1 MNNLISWV
9 KRTICC
15 SLSGRESSQKAW
27 EETWGMSEPNLPGG
41 VRRSSDASD
50 QHWDSLERHSPNPCQ
65 GRTGAGS
72 TGTTGSFSVA
82 EGGQRRK
89 GKLRKAQAEHPPTLS
104 RARAQP
110 APVACAGSSPARPSC
125 AAWGSAGKCL
135 PLSLIYFAHCSA
147 SSLLSRAWRGW
158 VLCSWSTAARLWAEE
173 RTRCGHGAHPERLR
187 TPFPLLSNLLMIKV
201 SMVYNYQFDKFMSCL
216 LIIIISSG

>member
-1 MNNLISWV
+1 
-9 KRTICC
+9 
-15 SLSGRESSQKAW
+15 
-27 EETWGMSEPNLPGG
+27 MSEPNLPGG
-41 VRRSSDASD
+41 VQGAAVPVTSTGIPWRGTANKSS
-50 QHWDSLERHSPNPCQ
+50 Q
-65 GRTGAGS
+65 GRMGAGS

-89 GKLRKAQAEHPPTLS
+89 GKLKKAQAEHPPTLS

-158 VLCSWSTAARLWAEE
+158 VLCSWSTAARLWAEA
-173 RTRCGHGAHPERLR
+173 RARCGHRAHPERLR